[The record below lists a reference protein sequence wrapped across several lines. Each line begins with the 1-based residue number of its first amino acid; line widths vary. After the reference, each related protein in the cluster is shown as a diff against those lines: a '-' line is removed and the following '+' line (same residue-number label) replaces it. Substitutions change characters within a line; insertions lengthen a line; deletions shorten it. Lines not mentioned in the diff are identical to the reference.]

1 MPSPKS
7 DKNPYRHKLIDF
19 VKTTQ
24 LAFDAEA
31 LKSMS
36 DRDKKNLANNPTALV
51 AKIVENASM
60 SPEIIDNAIQSC
72 IGTMSRVIK
81 FTDGVDIKGG
91 KIDSYPSLSIL
102 PFLPIEFREDEN
114 GSSSYAP
121 TPKSTPYALEGGA
134 EVEAGAND
142 DKEIA
147 ESTPSVGEGEAEK
160 ANGDNP
166 DAEEQEE
173 EEEESSSSSTSS
185 SKSSSQPSSR
195 RSRNITSSPSNRG
208 REDSSE
214 GSRSSPEV
222 SFQSGTNTESNDF
235 FDNLKKVNAAITND
249 GPSLHLVGDPNFK
262 VKYTLREYIR
272 IVKECAADRNMDPAL
287 RFLSKN
293 KCKIGG
299 DYRDTF
305 LKDQLLTSV
314 AVGTLPV
321 YPLGLNP
328 LCSLAGVNFSIA
340 SYQKTLSNWT
350 TMISTVSTALRAII
364 MKACVDKVKDLPVDV
379 KDVLALVRHLEDET
393 KVDVEEAQSG
403 IEVHCDI
410 PDSEVLKPGGKALTL
425 KELVKVMIRYETE
438 FKLKL
443 EITTGTVQNAT
454 DNNETNTFM
463 KMYRA
468 NCQKW
473 LLNLMSYQTNHEA
486 IIKFYNAESKKN
498 EVSFSVLKNQPLSKT
513 QLESM
518 GNQFTQTN
526 AASVSTYTTAIKNM
540 MEESNKLK
548 KPSTKTIN
556 NAEANTTNEQ
566 KDDTNKNDQ
575 KIAVGQFICTERYN
589 KVLETIVDPNSK
601 LELLKVLTTDDKF
614 ADSAKALEA
623 VKEYVRKVFLLT
635 LEHKKTKNSN
645 GRSRRYPGRRFAK
658 INQSRKIKAHCFSF
672 KNKGVCTKEQQGKK
686 CDFRHITKKEAEAEI
701 AALGGK

>member
-1 MPSPKS
+1 
-7 DKNPYRHKLIDF
+7 L
-19 VKTTQ
+19 
-24 LAFDAEA
+24 
-31 LKSMS
+31 
-36 DRDKKNLANNPTALV
+36 
-51 AKIVENASM
+51 
-60 SPEIIDNAIQSC
+60 
-72 IGTMSRVIK
+72 
-81 FTDGVDIKGG
+81 
-91 KIDSYPSLSIL
+91 
-102 PFLPIEFREDEN
+102 
-114 GSSSYAP
+114 
-121 TPKSTPYALEGGA
+121 
-134 EVEAGAND
+134 
-142 DKEIA
+142 
-147 ESTPSVGEGEAEK
+147 
-160 ANGDNP
+160 
-166 DAEEQEE
+166 
-173 EEEESSSSSTSS
+173 
-185 SKSSSQPSSR
+185 
-195 RSRNITSSPSNRG
+195 
-208 REDSSE
+208 
-214 GSRSSPEV
+214 
-222 SFQSGTNTESNDF
+222 
-235 FDNLKKVNAAITND
+235 
-249 GPSLHLVGDPNFK
+249 
-262 VKYTLREYIR
+262 
-272 IVKECAADRNMDPAL
+272 
-287 RFLSKN
+287 N

-328 LCSLAGVNFSIA
+328 LCSLAGVNFSMA

-393 KVDVEEAQSG
+393 KADVEEAQSG

-454 DNNETNTFM
+454 NNNETNTFM

-486 IIKFYNAESKKN
+486 IIKFYNEESKKN

-526 AASVSTYTTAIKNM
+526 AASVTTYTTAIKNM

-575 KIAVGQFICTERYN
+575 KIACGQFICTEKHN
-589 KVLETIVDPNSK
+589 KVMATHLKLLE
-601 LELLKVLTTDDKF
+601 VLTTDEKF
-614 ADSAKALEA
+614 ADNAKALEA
-623 VKEYVRKVFLLT
+623 VKDYVRNVFLLT
-635 LEHKKTKNSN
+635 LEHQKNKNSN
-645 GRSRRYPGRRFAK
+645 GTSRSGRSRRFPGRRFAK

-672 KNKGVCTKEQQGKK
+672 KNKGVCAKEQQGKK
-686 CDFRHITKKEAEAEI
+686 CDFRHITKKEAEAEF